1 MKSEMHES
9 ASSLAPVD
17 YEPYLKLLQEV
28 VEQSSSPFL
37 FSPHTLQIQSATLAF
52 LVATEFK
59 KREGIRKELASLF
72 PYSLG
77 TRMATIHLAGE
88 SEQSLN
94 ALGKH
99 LEAIRDLLIKKYS
112 DAYAASTLVHGT

>member
-37 FSPHTLQIQSATLAF
+37 FSPRALQIQSADLAF
-52 LVATEFK
+52 QVANEFK
-59 KREGIRKELASLF
+59 KREGTRKELAPLF
-72 PYSLG
+72 P
-77 TRMATIHLAGE
+77 
-88 SEQSLN
+88 
-94 ALGKH
+94 
-99 LEAIRDLLIKKYS
+99 
-112 DAYAASTLVHGT
+112 